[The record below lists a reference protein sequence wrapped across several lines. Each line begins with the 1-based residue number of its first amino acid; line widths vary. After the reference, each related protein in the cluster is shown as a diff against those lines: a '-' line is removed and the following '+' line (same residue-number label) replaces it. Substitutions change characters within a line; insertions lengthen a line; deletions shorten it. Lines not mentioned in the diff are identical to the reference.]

1 MQEFVLY
8 GNGGH
13 SRVIQDLIVKLGGK
27 VLEIFDEKNVYN
39 PHIFPQ
45 AKMII
50 CIGNN
55 EIRKKTSLGIM
66 HEFATLV
73 HPNAILADNIEIGEG
88 TVILA
93 NAVLQA
99 GTKIGKHAI
108 INANTT
114 IDHDVVIENFV
125 SIYPNSYIGGE
136 AYITENKTVEPN
148 QVIRRNTVF

>member
-1 MQEFVLY
+1 M
-8 GNGGH
+8 
-13 SRVIQDLIVKLGGK
+13 K
-27 VLEIFDEKNVYN
+27 KNVYN

-55 EIRKKTSLGIM
+55 EIRKKISLGIM

-88 TVILA
+88 TVILCKM
-93 NAVLQA
+93 LFYRLEQ
-99 GTKIGKHAI
+99 KIGKHAI

-125 SIYPNSYIGGE
+125 SIYPNSYIGGRL
-136 AYITENKTVEPN
+136 ILQK
-148 QVIRRNTVF
+148 IRLLNLTK